1 MHPDTKFIRARASSL
16 GFTSS
21 SNTSKPYE
29 DEIYDEKNRGDT
41 EDEGDVDLDMLP
53 TLLVYRDGELV
64 HNWVR
69 VDWEA
74 GDSGIRDLLERYVF
88 LRTRDHSPCLFSW
101 FVRHKILPPRG
112 NACSPDDDDDDLQ
125 WSEL

>member
-1 MHPDTKFIRARASSL
+1 M

-21 SNTSKPYE
+21 PSTSKAYE
-29 DEIYDEKNRGDT
+29 DEIHDEKSRDDT
-41 EDEGDVDLDMLP
+41 EDESDVDLDMLP

-74 GDSGIRDLLERYVF
+74 GHPGIRDLLERCVL
-88 LRTRDHSPCLFSW
+88 LRTRDHAPYLFSW

-112 NACSPDDDDDDLQ
+112 NAFSPDDDDDDDDLQ
-125 WSEL
+125 WNEL